1 MFHSRKKS
9 SNINNNPSSKE
20 FQELEKSN
28 NSNRKLSLN
37 KYLDKLQQL
46 TIMLLSIYVNTSHNI
61 FQKNKL
67 NTLPKREKLKSTN
80 TFQLKD
86 KLSTIPRLNFKLQA
100 LIFTLSVELLMQEDN
115 MLQQQ
120 QLTMFLKLSEKL
132 LLILQDLLM

>member
-9 SNINNNPSSKE
+9 SNINNNLSSKE
-20 FQELEKSN
+20 FQELEKSK

-46 TIMLLSIYVNTSHNI
+46 TIMLLSIYVNTFHNI

-86 KLSTIPRLNFKLQA
+86 KLSTIPKLNFKPQV
-100 LIFTLSVELLMQEDN
+100 LIFTLSVELLMVDN
-115 MLQQQ
+115 ILQQ
-120 QLTMFLKLSEKL
+120 QLTMFLKLLEKL
-132 LLILQDLLM
+132 FLIQDLLM

>member
-9 SNINNNPSSKE
+9 SNINNNLSSKE
-20 FQELEKSN
+20 FQELEKSK

-46 TIMLLSIYVNTSHNI
+46 TIMLLSIYVNTFHNI

-80 TFQLKD
+80 TSQLKD
-86 KLSTIPRLNFKLQA
+86 KLSTILKLNFIPQV
-100 LIFTLSVELLMQEDN
+100 LIFTLQVELLMQEDN
-115 MLQQQ
+115 MLQQ
-120 QLTMFLKLSEKL
+120 LLVMFLKLQQKL
-132 LLILQDLLM
+132 LLIHQDLLM

>member
-9 SNINNNPSSKE
+9 SNINNNLSSKE
-20 FQELEKSN
+20 FQELEKSK
-28 NSNRKLSLN
+28 NSNRKLLLN

-46 TIMLLSIYVNTSHNI
+46 TIMLLSIYVNTFHNI

-86 KLSTIPRLNFKLQA
+86 KLSTILKLNFIPQV
-100 LIFTLSVELLMQEDN
+100 LIFTLQVELLMQEDN
-115 MLQQQ
+115 MLQQ
-120 QLTMFLKLSEKL
+120 LLAMFLKLQQKL
-132 LLILQDLLM
+132 LLIHQDLLM